1 MEGWGRF
8 EGREVENRGKDGR
21 VDRFEGRE
29 VENRGK
35 DGRVG

>member
-1 MEGWGRF
+1 MEGWDRF
-8 EGREVENRGKDGR
+8 EGRERIGGKER

>member
-1 MEGWGRF
+1 M
-8 EGREVENRGKDGR
+8 EGREVENRGKDGW
-21 VDRFEGRE
+21 DRFEGRE